1 MRRSSASRWK
11 VSRIHSTSISF
22 KYRTVLVN
30 HLEDLQKDIDK
41 LKNEN
46 RLSKHTIYQSYLQ
59 ELRFKIPE
67 NLPDAKSLI
76 ILAIPTRLLQVR
88 FHQDGKVRE
97 ATFPSNYCSDSLIVE
112 EIEKAV
118 FQQILKKSNSK
129 LERTHEVH
137 LKLLAVRSGLGEYGR
152 NNLCNVEGMGSLH
165 RLWGFF
171 TNCELEDN
179 WNEIRMMQTCKNC
192 RACIN
197 SCPNHCLSEESFVID
212 AGRCLSLFNEI
223 EGVFPEWID
232 PQAHNSLMG
241 CMRCQL
247 VCPANRNALATTR
260 RLEDITEKETLKI
273 LKGEPDQE
281 LLSSLSRKLG
291 NIYPT
296 RSAES
301 FPILQRNLQALLNA
315 KSSSK
320 TA

>member
-1 MRRSSASRWK
+1 MRHSSTSRWK
-11 VSRIHSTSISF
+11 VSGIRSTNASF
-22 KYRTVLVN
+22 KYRTVSVN
-30 HLEDLQKDIDK
+30 HLEDLQEDIDK

-46 RLSKHTIYQSYLQ
+46 KLSRHMIYQSYLQ

-67 NLPDAKSLI
+67 KLPDAKSLI

-88 FHQDGKVRE
+88 FHLDGKVHE
-97 ATFPSNYCSDSLIVE
+97 VTFPSNYCSDSLIAE
-112 EIEKAV
+112 EIEKTV
-118 FQQILKKSNSK
+118 FHQILKKSNSK

-152 NNLCNVEGMGSLH
+152 NNLCHVEGMGSLH

-171 TNCELEDN
+171 TDCELEDN

-192 RACIN
+192 RACMN
-197 SCPNHCLSEESFVID
+197 SCPNHCISEESFVID
-212 AGRCLSLFNEI
+212 AGRCLSLFNEVV
-223 EGVFPEWID
+223 GDFPEWINR
-232 PQAHNSLMG
+232 QAHNTLIG
-241 CMRCQL
+241 CMQCQL

-260 RLEDITEKETLKI
+260 RLEDITERETRKI

-291 NIYPT
+291 SIYPT
-296 RSAES
+296 RSAAS
-301 FPILQRNLQALLNA
+301 FPILKRNLQALLNA
-315 KSSSK
+315 KSSSQ